1 MNRVYRHVGA
11 AAQGIRIGLRTAD
24 IACGPQSRLQGLRL
38 AMDRITQLWRWAVQ
52 CARLM
57 VGVPDY
63 EAYVAHCRAHHT
75 AEQIMNYA
83 EFFRERQRTRYACEK
98 GHFWGCC

>member
-11 AAQGIRIGLRTAD
+11 AAQGICFGPRTAAV
-24 IACGPQSRLQGLRL
+24 ACGPQSRLPGRRL
-38 AMDRITQLWRWAVQ
+38 AMDRMSRLWRRAVQ
-52 CARLM
+52 SARLM
-57 VGVPDY
+57 VGIPDY
-63 EAYVAHCRAHHT
+63 EAYVALRRAHHP

-83 EFFRERQRTRYACEK
+83 EFFRECQRTRYACEK